1 MAQLRRCQLARCH
14 GGARGTAGRP
24 SKRGGAV
31 LRARSRG
38 CGTSTEASV
47 APAWPEYVRTRAR
60 DAATR
65 SRRQARQAS
74 RLGDRVAGRLLERGH
89 RAWHA
94 ASARDAFSGSASV
107 ASTPGHLSARGE
119 RHAGCDS
126 SNNRTALWA
135 AARTDIGG
143 AGFSTQQ
150 SAMCTWWYSEDA
162 PAALAIAAASR
173 EKKVGTSA
181 RNSCGREHERGA
193 RTRSCAAR
201 TTSGGRTDARL
212 GSSSSA
218 CDEDDEVR
226 CGREAQRDDG
236 ERNLLAPSSSGS
248 CM

>member
-24 SKRGGAV
+24 SKCGGAV

-94 ASARDAFSGSASV
+94 ASAKYAFSGSASV

-150 SAMCTWWYSEDA
+150 SAMCTWWYSED
-162 PAALAIAAASR
+162 
-173 EKKVGTSA
+173 KKVGTSA

-201 TTSGGRTDARL
+201 STSGGRTDARL

-236 ERNLLAPSSSGS
+236 ERNVLAPSSSGS
-248 CM
+248 CK